1 MYMVQINGKEE
12 AEPREAKPIARINQ
26 LINQVINNQ
35 KIKDIVHDLTR
46 QFTENE
52 V

>member
-35 KIKDIVHDLTR
+35 KIKDIVNDLTR
-46 QFTENE
+46 QFYRE
-52 V
+52 